1 MATDYASELESVAA
15 ELRRQAD
22 GALFREMTRA
32 MRAGVEPAQQRIRAG
47 IPEYIPRRGGYAE
60 TVAGDL
66 DLPISVSTTGKEPG
80 VSISARARGQT
91 GGRRG
96 TGRRRYKRLDH
107 GVLWHPVFGDRS
119 DWRKQS
125 VPPGFFTWP
134 CYEAEPDVTRNLA
147 DALDRVADVVDAR
160 AAGR

>member
-1 MATDYASELESVAA
+1 
-15 ELRRQAD
+15 
-22 GALFREMTRA
+22 

-60 TVAGDL
+60 TVASDL

-80 VSISARARGQT
+80 VSIYARARGQGGT
-91 GGRRG
+91 GRRP
-96 TGRRRYKRLDH
+96 TGRRRYKRLDS
-107 GVLWHPVFGDRS
+107 GVLWHPVFGDREV
-119 DWRKQS
+119 WRKQS
-125 VPPGFFTWP
+125 VPPGFFTQP
-134 CYEAEPDVTRNLA
+134 CEEAEPDVTRNLA